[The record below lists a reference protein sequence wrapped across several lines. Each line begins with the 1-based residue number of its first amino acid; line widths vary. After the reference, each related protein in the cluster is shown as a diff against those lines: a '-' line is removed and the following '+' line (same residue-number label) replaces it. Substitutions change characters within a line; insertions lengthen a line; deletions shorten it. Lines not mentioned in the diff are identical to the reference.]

1 MLSCPACVVL
11 QKGPENVHRWNP
23 CEIQKIRLNLSEI
36 LKTTWRNPDKIQVK
50 SRRPDGEI
58 QIKFE
63 WNLEYRS
70 EKSRW
75 NSNEIP
81 KIWHKEIPGDT
92 IFLLWREL
100 EWCHADLQM
109 MIKMMVVPIVILIG
123 DNNVNLKL
131 MIQIWNNVQILENCG
146 KKFWSVLW
154 TLSIFDLWW

>member
-36 LKTTWRNPDKIQVK
+36 LNTTWRNPDKIQVK

-63 WNLEYRS
+63 WNLEYQS

-81 KIWHKEIPGDT
+81 KIWHEEIPGDT

-100 EWCHADLQM
+100 EWCHADLEM
-109 MIKMMVVPIVILIG
+109 MIKMIMKPIMMNS
-123 DNNVNLKL
+123 DKNVNLKF
-131 MIQIWNNVQILENCG
+131 MIEFCNNEQILENCDRT
-146 KKFWSVLW
+146 FWLVLW
-154 TLSIFDLWW
+154 TLNIFDLWW